1 MCYPQNYDI
10 TVARMFVLYSMRA
23 PLGRCICSTVY
34 VELGSSSILLNRE
47 NSRSSFV
54 FNRENTVNSR
64 CGYARR
70 LNLDG
75 DRHRIS
81 MSMYGCPITEKLAIM
96 SRVCVCGFI

>member
-1 MCYPQNYDI
+1 
-10 TVARMFVLYSMRA
+10 MFVLYSMRA
-23 PLGRCICSTVY
+23 PLGRCICSPVY
-34 VELGSSSILLNRE
+34 VELGSSILLNRE
-47 NSRSSFV
+47 HSRSRFL

-64 CGYARR
+64 CRYARR
-70 LNLDG
+70 LNLHG